1 MFSFPRHAINVQS
14 TNRYQAACLTKL
26 REETAEHPELQDF
39 EDSTSAD
46 GRSTAAVSSVGT
58 PMANGHAKQTLKLTM
73 KGYTDGYTNGG
84 GSGMASDED

>member
-1 MFSFPRHAINVQS
+1 MTDTQ
-14 TNRYQAACLTKL
+14 QAACLSKL
-26 REETAEHPELQDF
+26 REETAEYPELQDF

-58 PMANGHAKQTLKLTM
+58 PMANGHAGGQKLKLTFN
-73 KGYTDGYTNGG
+73 KGHTDGYTNGG